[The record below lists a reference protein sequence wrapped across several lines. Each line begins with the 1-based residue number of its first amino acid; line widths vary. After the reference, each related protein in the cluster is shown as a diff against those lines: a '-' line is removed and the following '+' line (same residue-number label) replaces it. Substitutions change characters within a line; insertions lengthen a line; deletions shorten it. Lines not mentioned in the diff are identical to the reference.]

1 MEATLLNKV
10 CLNSTNPLEDEPDD
24 QQEVICESDE
34 QNEEN
39 VRISHSPLFPEN
51 ELNRHIRTLN

>member
-1 MEATLLNKV
+1 MEATLLNKA

-39 VRISHSPLFPEN
+39 VRISHSPEN
-51 ELNRHIRTLN
+51 FRK